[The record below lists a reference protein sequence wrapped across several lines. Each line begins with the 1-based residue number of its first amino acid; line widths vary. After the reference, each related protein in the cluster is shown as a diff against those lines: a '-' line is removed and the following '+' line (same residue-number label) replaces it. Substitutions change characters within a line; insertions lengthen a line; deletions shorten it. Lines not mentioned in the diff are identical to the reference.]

1 MAKAQ
6 TGKWAFLLGL
16 AVAVIAAFVA
26 FAPWDGVLLLV
37 LGLVVGWMN
46 VAEKDTTA
54 FLVAV
59 LGLALGA
66 GAIGA
71 VSILGVQVAS
81 WVNLIVANVVVFAGA
96 AAIVVAA
103 KAAYSLARG

>member
-6 TGKWAFLLGL
+6 TGKWALLLGL
-16 AVAVIAAFVA
+16 AVAVIAAFVQ

-37 LGLVVGWMN
+37 LGLLVGAMN
-46 VAEKDTTA
+46 VGDKDATA

-71 VSILGVQVAS
+71 VSILGAQVAG
-81 WVNLIVANVVVFAGA
+81 WVVAIVNNAVALAGA

-103 KAAYSLARG
+103 KAAYALAKE

>member
-6 TGKWAFLLGL
+6 TGKWALLLGL
-16 AVAVIAAFVA
+16 AVAVIAAFVQ

-37 LGLVVGWMN
+37 LGLVVGAMN
-46 VAEKDTTA
+46 VGDKDATA

-71 VSILGVQVAS
+71 VSILGAQVAG
-81 WVNLIVANVVVFAGA
+81 WVTVIVNNVVALAGA
-96 AAIVVAA
+96 AALVVAA
-103 KAAYSLARG
+103 KAAYALAKE

>member
-6 TGKWAFLLGL
+6 QGKWALLLGL
-16 AVAVIAAFVA
+16 AVAVIAAFVQ

-37 LGLVVGWMN
+37 LGLVVGAMN
-46 VAEKDTTA
+46 VDDKDATA

-66 GAIGA
+66 GAIGS
-71 VSILGVQVAS
+71 VSILGAQVAG
-81 WVNLIVANVVVFAGA
+81 WVTVIVGNVVALAGA

-103 KAAYSLARG
+103 KAAYALAKA

>member
-1 MAKAQ
+1 MAKGQ
-6 TGKWAFLLGL
+6 TGKWACLLGL
-16 AVAVIAAFVA
+16 LVAIVAAFVA

-37 LGLVVGWMN
+37 LGLVVGAMN
-46 VAEKDTTA
+46 VSDKDATG

-71 VSILGVQVAS
+71 VDILGSSIAE
-81 WVNLIVANVVVFAGA
+81 IVAAIVTNVVALAGA
-96 AAIVVAA
+96 AALVVAA
-103 KAAYSLARG
+103 KAAYALGKE

>member
-37 LGLVVGWMN
+37 LGLVVGAMN
-46 VAEKDTTA
+46 VNDKDATA
-54 FLVAV
+54 FLVAA
-59 LGLALGA
+59 LGLSLGA

-71 VSILGVQVAS
+71 VSILGAQVAS
-81 WVNLIVANVVVFAGA
+81 WVAGIVGNVVALVGA
-96 AAIVVAA
+96 AALVVAGKAVYALA
-103 KAAYSLARG
+103 KE

>member
-37 LGLVVGWMN
+37 LGAMN
-46 VAEKDTTA
+46 VSDKDATA
-54 FLVAV
+54 FLVAA
-59 LGLALGA
+59 LGLSLGA

-71 VSILGVQVAS
+71 VSILGVQVAG
-81 WVNLIVANVVVFAGA
+81 WVAAIVGNLVALAGA
-96 AAIVVAA
+96 AALVVAGKALYALA
-103 KAAYSLARG
+103 KE

>member
-6 TGKWAFLLGL
+6 TGKWLFLLGL
-16 AVAVIAAFVA
+16 LVALVAAFVA

-37 LGLVVGWMN
+37 LGLMVGWMN
-46 VAEKDTTA
+46 VGDKDATA

-66 GAIGA
+66 GYIGA
-71 VSILGVQVAS
+71 VSILGAQVAG
-81 WVNLIVANVVVFAGA
+81 WVTTIVGNVVAFAGA
-96 AAIVVAA
+96 AALVVAA
-103 KAAYSLARG
+103 KAGYAMAKE

>member
-6 TGKWAFLLGL
+6 TGKWAMLLGL

-37 LGLVVGWMN
+37 LGLVVGAMN
-46 VAEKDTTA
+46 VSDKDATA
-54 FLVAV
+54 FLVAA
-59 LGLALGA
+59 LGLSLGA

-71 VSILGVQVAS
+71 VSILGAQVAA
-81 WVNLIVANVVVFAGA
+81 WVTAIVANVVALAGA

-103 KAAYSLARG
+103 KAAYALAKE